1 MTTFQT
7 TGTFDANDETFT
19 ISIAPNNNHLISLDG
34 LSVEDMKNLKDLIDI
49 LLESF
54 VDFKNSPE
62 FEIKE
67 TTETITSGASKSP
80 KNTDT
85 QITCTEKCKCR

>member
-7 TGTFDANDETFT
+7 TGSFDITDETFT
-19 ISIAPNNNHLISLDG
+19 ISICPNDNHLISLDG

-54 VDFKNSPE
+54 EDFKNKPE
-62 FEIKE
+62 F
-67 TTETITSGASKSP
+67 
-80 KNTDT
+80 
-85 QITCTEKCKCR
+85 

>member
-7 TGTFDANDETFT
+7 TGSFDVAYETFT
-19 ISIAPNNNHLISLDG
+19 ISISPNDNHLISLDG

-54 VDFKNSPE
+54 EDYKNKPE
-62 FEIKE
+62 F
-67 TTETITSGASKSP
+67 
-80 KNTDT
+80 
-85 QITCTEKCKCR
+85 

>member
-1 MTTFQT
+1 MITFQT
-7 TGTFDANDETFT
+7 TGTFDTNDETFT

-54 VDFKNSPE
+54 EDFKNKPE
-62 FEIKE
+62 FNIKE
-67 TTETITSGASKSP
+67 TTETITNGASKSP
-80 KNTDT
+80 KPTNN
-85 QITCTEKCKCR
+85 IIS

>member
-1 MTTFQT
+1 MTIFQT
-7 TGTFDANDETFT
+7 TGTFDVVDETFT
-19 ISIAPNNNHLISLDG
+19 ISISPNNNHLISFDG
-34 LSVEDMKNLKDLIDI
+34 LSVEDMKNLKSLIDI

-54 VDFKNSPE
+54 EDFKNKPE

-67 TTETITSGASKSP
+67 TTETITSGDSKSP

-85 QITCTEKCKCR
+85 QINCAEKCKCR